1 MKTLKWVLF
10 YLCISHVFVAKGQ
23 LSKATEDSLIVFIT
37 KDKPGQHWRIEN
49 TRRNFN
55 LSDSTLLTLFRLDFA
70 ECMNINRKTN
80 ITNVEWFAIQ
90 AKVNEGIIL
99 EHLGA
104 DSSEVLPVFRQAFHL
119 SKKIGQKGNLLWS
132 SIRIAKHYLN
142 IGVLNTTEEIYYY
155 TLVDSLVKNEKLLPE
170 ARYLGY
176 RYLGN
181 RHTRYNDFNKAFQ
194 YYYQAYEMAKLKND
208 VELIVKLCNNL
219 LLITERTSDTT
230 GNNRLITETLS
241 FIPEEEY
248 YYQALYYSN
257 LAGYDFLIDS
267 EKKKEYLDKALY
279 NFNLSQN
286 KEHLITLYMLIGDYY
301 YEQDNVDSMGFYNQ
315 KIKKTLAE
323 LSPTQIYYNDVFT
336 KIYESKYLNLIG
348 EYTNA
353 VETLDTALIMSE
365 KKNAFLVIPGILEIK
380 YQMAQENGDY
390 RSALTYLQAYKALN
404 DSLNSI
410 EKQTQYQNLNV
421 KFETERKQKTINSLE
436 NEKKLNG
443 QVLKAQ
449 KHTNYVLSISLGA
462 LILLLVGLFYVL
474 SQNRKKSKSLQL
486 LNNVKDKIFTVLS
499 HDLRAPLYT
508 FNSLIEI
515 GKMKAISPEENQ
527 KYLEMIQNEVGN
539 TSMLLESLL
548 KWSEN
553 NLNQLQVYKTKIS
566 LNTLLESLKNRVL
579 EHSKRNKVTVNLDIN
594 DALSIES
601 DEDML
606 RFILRNITFN
616 AIKFSPDH
624 GTVIISAYP
633 KNGKTHITISDEGVG
648 MSQEQVQAFF
658 DGNMEA
664 SIDAVGDKSTGLGLL
679 LVKEFSEKLN
689 LTIQIDST
697 MSKGTTFTIIL

>member
-1 MKTLKWVLF
+1 MKSLKWTLLYVCFSQL
-10 YLCISHVFVAKGQ
+10 FVAHGQ
-23 LSKATEDSLIVFIT
+23 LSKTFEDSLIAFVT
-37 KDKPGQHWRIEN
+37 NDKPGQHWRIEN
-49 TRRNFN
+49 IRKKFN
-55 LSDSTLLTLFRLDFA
+55 LSDSTLLKLFRLDFA
-70 ECMNINRKTN
+70 ECTNPERNIKLQNA
-80 ITNVEWFAIQ
+80 EWCAIQ

-104 DSSEVLPVFRQAFHL
+104 DSSEILPVFRQAFYF
-119 SKKIGQKGNLLWS
+119 SKENNQQGNLLWS

-155 TLVDSLVKNEKLLPE
+155 SLVDSLVKNEKLLPE

-208 VELIVKLCNNL
+208 IELIVKLCNNL

-230 GNNRLITETLS
+230 GNGRLIAETLN
-241 FIPEEEY
+241 FIPEEEF

-267 EKKKEYLDKALY
+267 EKKKEYLDKALF
-279 NFNLSQN
+279 NFNMSTN

-301 YEQDNVDSMGFYNQ
+301 YEQKNTDSTKFYYF
-315 KIKKTLAE
+315 KIKQTLSG
-323 LSPTQIYYNDVFT
+323 LPPTQLYYNDIFT
-336 KIYESKYLNLIG
+336 KIYQAKYLNLTG
-348 EYTNA
+348 DYEGA
-353 VETLDTALIMSE
+353 VRALDTALTMSE
-365 KKNAFLVIPGILEIK
+365 QKKALLVVPGILEIK
-380 YQMAQENGDY
+380 YQIAQENEDFV
-390 RSALTYLQAYKALN
+390 SAFNYLQAYKRLN

-443 QVLKAQ
+443 EVLRAQ
-449 KHTNYVLSISLGA
+449 KHTNYVLTVSLIA
-462 LILLLVGLFYVL
+462 LSLLLLGLFYVL
-474 SQNRKKSKSLQL
+474 AQNRKKSKSLQL

-515 GKMKAISPEENQ
+515 GKMKAITPEENQ

-553 NLNQLQVYKTKIS
+553 NLNQLQVHNTNIS
-566 LNTLLESLKNRVL
+566 LNTLLESLKNRIQ
-579 EHSKRNKVTVNLDIN
+579 EYSRRNNIEVILDID
-594 DALSIES
+594 DALYTES

-624 GTVIISAYP
+624 GKVFIRACA

-648 MSQEQVQAFF
+648 MSEEQVQAFF

-664 SIDAVGDKSTGLGLL
+664 SIDAIGDKSTGLGLL
-679 LVKEFSEKLN
+679 LVKEFSEKLK
-689 LTIQIDST
+689 LKIQIDSVIA
-697 MSKGTTFTIIL
+697 KGTTFTITI